1 MRRTLLVPQS
11 PLTYYEAAAPERN
24 NVQNPTQIE
33 TIYELHIPA
42 GQAAGTYTTTVIHK
56 PRQHILY
63 ASGHLSRPDVSGE
76 NPLLEH
82 PIFPPTICHV
92 LHGVMFEE
100 K

>member
-1 MRRTLLVPQS
+1 MHRMLCDQHGR
-11 PLTYYEAAAPERN
+11 
-24 NVQNPTQIE
+24 
-33 TIYELHIPA
+33 
-42 GQAAGTYTTTVIHK
+42 QAAQHVFMLLEALFVRVVVPVMGGPAPMGHAYRLVYSPHPSK

-76 NPLLEH
+76 NPLLEP

-92 LHGVMFEE
+92 LHDVMFEE